1 MKRKLLLLV
10 CTLFMMGALLQARA
24 GNAAEG
30 WLLTVNASD
39 NTIPDSFKQ
48 TETGE
53 FGIALTNSGTAAF
66 AGYLAWL
73 LLDPETDELVYT
85 DNDFAY
91 MDGAPI
97 QPGEEAILA
106 MPYEMINVP
115 AGTYKL
121 SICAVELEGPVGDQH
136 ITAYTPLPMTDGTTG
151 KTVQVVETPRP
162 KVHFVERA
170 VRFPASLPGNA
181 DAPVFWWGNS
191 NALKAKLSVMGGD
204 FAGDLYAVL
213 LKPDETGD
221 GYVIHHRSDPS
232 HLSLSEGETTEHSFL
247 GSIDATLQPGMYMF
261 AFADEEDHLI
271 FSENGKPVQV
281 SVVYP
286 IEIGSNSL
294 LPATI
299 KQNEDAVL
307 KVAVNSHCNEDITNA
322 RLYVAFL
329 DLQAGAFRLMGNS
342 NFSVQAQG
350 SMQVNIPYNIG
361 DFPAGPAEMF
371 IGCVL
376 DGEFLPV
383 PFEPALRPT
392 HPVTVEAN
400 EGPKMSYIA
409 AESTLPTQVTQHSG
423 FTAEVVLR
431 NEGAPFDRDVHL
443 GLVNNAG
450 EVVYAGTATS
460 VTLQRDET
468 KTVTLSGTMDME
480 LTQPRPVAYFVRIL
494 YSDNSGWKTIA
505 PDDGLMDD
513 VLIVLPD
520 PATNAVLSWLT
531 ADTQLPDAF
540 VAGQSHALSL
550 PVANTGKADYT
561 GEVGIILTQDGTS
574 YPASTRLGETTFA
587 AESTTTLTGT
597 LTLPTDMEPGT
608 YNMQI
613 VLLTDNFITGFIPTE
628 DLMYNIP
635 VTVAQPATGL
645 SGTQARTVLY
655 PNPATDHVTVA
666 SGEGIVQVCAYT
678 VTGALMA
685 RETADGTTQCT
696 LRTDAWPQGVYV
708 LEITTP
714 QGVHTQRFVKE

>member
-10 CTLFMMGALLQARA
+10 CTLFMMGALLPARA

-48 TETGE
+48 TETGR

-73 LLDPETDELVYT
+73 LLDPETDKMVYT
-85 DNDFAY
+85 DNNFANR
-91 MDGAPI
+91 GGSPI

-106 MPYEMINVP
+106 VPYEMINVP

-151 KTVQVVETPRP
+151 KTVQVMETPRP
-162 KVHFVERA
+162 KVHFVEGA
-170 VRFPASLPGNA
+170 VRFTAKLPGNENV
-181 DAPVFWWGNS
+181 PVLWWGNRYIII
-191 NALKAKLSVMGGD
+191 AELSVTGGD
-204 FAGDLYAVL
+204 FAGDLSAVL

-221 GYVIHHRSDPS
+221 GYVIQHRSNPS
-232 HLSLSEGETTEHSFL
+232 LLSLNEDATGECHFS
-247 GSIDATLQPGMYMF
+247 GSIDATLQLGMYMF
-261 AFADEEDHLI
+261 AFVDENDQLI
-271 FSENGKPVQV
+271 LSENGKPIQV
-281 SVVYP
+281 SVGYP
-286 IEIGSNSL
+286 LSIGSNSQ
-294 LPATI
+294 LPTTI
-299 KQNEDAVL
+299 KQNEDGTLVL
-307 KVAVNSHCNEDITNA
+307 AVNSHCNEDITNA
-322 RLYVAFL
+322 QLYMAFA
-329 DLQAGAFRLMGNS
+329 DGQKGKFRLMGS
-342 NFSVQAQG
+342 KDFSVQAQG

-361 DFPAGPAEMF
+361 DFPAGQAEML
-371 IGCVL
+371 IGYLV
-376 DGEFLPV
+376 DGEFFIV
-383 PFEPALRPT
+383 PIEPSLIPA

-443 GLVNNAG
+443 GFVNNAG

-540 VAGQSHALSL
+540 VIGQSHTLSL

-561 GEVGIILTQDGTS
+561 GEVDIILTQDGTS

-597 LTLPTDMEPGT
+597 LTLPADMEPGD
-608 YNMQI
+608 YRMRI
-613 VLLTDNFITGFIPTE
+613 VVQTEGGDRFFIPTE
-628 DLMYNIP
+628 DLLYDVP
-635 VTVAQPATGL
+635 VTVTKPATGL

-685 RETADGTTQCT
+685 RETADGATQCT

-714 QGVHTQRFVKE
+714 QGVHTQRLVKE